1 MQNHKHARVF
11 GFREPEGLLYPNDL
25 LDVMIRTKGKSFRMR
40 PCLLPRKATY
50 ICIWTWETIKIPYI
64 SYMSIDPIPLIFPSR
79 ANRMDEYFYE
89 AISFAWIHSNLT
101 QKYVQASLKSFELDA
116 VINGDTAEIR
126 LVHPRYKFLDELTR
140 LQYKETIG
148 VKQ

>member
-11 GFREPEGLLYPNDL
+11 GLYPNDL

-40 PCLLPRKATY
+40 PFLLPGKATY
-50 ICIWTWETIKIPYI
+50 IWTWETIKTPYI
-64 SYMSIDPIPLIFPSR
+64 YYTSIDPILLIFPSR
-79 ANRMDEYFYE
+79 VDRKDEYFYE

-101 QKYVQASLKSFELDA
+101 QKYVQASLKSFELNA

-126 LVHPRYKFLDELTR
+126 LVHPRYKVLDELTR

>member
-11 GFREPEGLLYPNDL
+11 GFREPEGLYPNDL

-40 PCLLPRKATY
+40 PWLFPTKAGY
-50 ICIWTWETIKIPYI
+50 IWYYGDNKIAYI
-64 SYMSIDPIPLIFPSR
+64 SYLSIDPIPLIFPSR
-79 ANRMDEYFYE
+79 ADRMDKYFYE
-89 AISFAWIHSNLT
+89 AILFDHVSLNLT
-101 QKYVQASLKSFELDA
+101 QRYTKFFVRANSLLELSKGEP
-116 VINGDTAEIR
+116 VEIR
-126 LVHPRYKFLDELTR
+126 LVHPRYKLLDELTR

>member
-11 GFREPEGLLYPNDL
+11 GFREPEGFYPNDL
-25 LDVMIRTKGKSFRMR
+25 LDIMVRIKGKSFRMR
-40 PCLLPRKATY
+40 PWLLPTKAGY
-50 ICIWTWETIKIPYI
+50 IWYYGDNKIAYI

-101 QKYVQASLKSFELDA
+101 QKYVQASLKSYELNA